1 MNTRL
6 QVEHP
11 VTEAA
16 ISGYPDL
23 VEWQLRVA
31 AGERLPAAG
40 QRGVSLSGS
49 VAVEARLYAER
60 PEAGFLPAA
69 GVLSA
74 WRPPPGALEFRWPGF
89 REERGGHGEKKKK
102 RSSSPLSPPSS
113 PSSSD
118 SNSTSSSSPVSRRA
132 DAGISG
138 PGDAVGVH
146 YDPMIAKILAKG
158 PTREAA
164 LDGLA
169 RALEGMRVGG
179 ISTNAG
185 LLWRLSKSEAFRRA
199 DGLGGPGSVSLD
211 THFLETHAESL
222 LRAPRPSGK
231 LLALAVAAVHAAGA
245 TAAVTEK
252 KRGAT
257 SSTRGGGG
265 AWSSSDGARPGS
277 GLPARRSLTFSHE
290 ASGSSIEASLE
301 QTSEGG
307 GGRGGDV
314 GVLKITTTT
323 TSAAEAKSAEGEE
336 DTGKASSSSSS
347 SSPSS
352 AAPPETSTTT
362 LRDVQLRPPP
372 SAESLGD
379 GVWTVTALDAESG
392 ARLSADVAFGEGG
405 SSGGGGGSDASSSD
419 VVVVDL
425 WPASSSSSSS
435 SSSSESCSSTLG
447 PLTEPCVSLHLPVA
461 RHWAS
466 PEDLSGEGRGAALS
480 PMPGKVAR
488 VSVAV
493 GDEVRKGD
501 TLCLLEAMKMEHP
514 GRSPIDGVVRE
525 LDAAP
530 GALVGG
536 GERLALIS
544 PRRSR
549 AEEVEK

>member
-16 ISGYPDL
+16 IAGHPDL

-31 AGERLPAAG
+31 AGERLPAIG

-74 WRPPPGALEFRWPGF
+74 WRPPRGALEFRWPGF
-89 REERGGHGEKKKK
+89 REEEGEDGEKKKSNK
-102 RSSSPLSPPSS
+102 ESSTSTSNS
-113 PSSSD
+113 
-118 SNSTSSSSPVSRRA
+118 SNSTSSAVSRRA
-132 DAGISG
+132 DAGVCG
-138 PGDAVGVH
+138 RRDAVGVH

-164 LDGLA
+164 LEELA
-169 RALEGMRVGG
+169 RSLESMRVGG

-185 LLWRLSKSEAFRRA
+185 LLWRLSKEGSAFRRA
-199 DGLGGPGSVSLD
+199 NGIGGPESLSLD
-211 THFLETHAESL
+211 THFLETHKESL
-222 LRAPRPSGK
+222 LRAPRPGGK
-231 LLALAVAAVHAAGA
+231 LLALAAAAVHAAGA
-245 TAAVTEK
+245 TSAVTERGNRAGGGTSK
-252 KRGAT
+252 KG
-257 SSTRGGGG
+257 GPGGG

-277 GLPARRSLTFSHE
+277 GLPARRSLAFSHE
-290 ASGSSIEASLE
+290 ASGSSVEASLE

-307 GGRGGDV
+307 GSGGV

-323 TSAAEAKSAEGEE
+323 KAAAEGEGE
-336 DTGKASSSSSS
+336 ASS
-347 SSPSS
+347 SS

-362 LRDVQLRPPP
+362 LRDVQLRPPRP
-372 SAESLGD
+372 TLSADSPDD

-392 ARLSADVAFGEGG
+392 ARLSADVAFGDGG
-405 SSGGGGGSDASSSD
+405 SSSSSGDAAAASSSD

-425 WPASSSSSSS
+425 WPASN
-435 SSSSESCSSTLG
+435 CSSLG
-447 PLTEPCVSLHLPVA
+447 PQLTEPCVSLHLPVA

-466 PEDLSGEGRGAALS
+466 PEDLSGENRGAALS

-493 GDEVRKGD
+493 GDRVKKGD

-514 GRSPIDGVVRE
+514 VRSPIDGVVKE
-525 LDAAP
+525 LDAAQ

-536 GERLALIS
+536 GERLALVV
-544 PRRSR
+544 
-549 AEEVEK
+549 AEEEK

>member
-16 ISGYPDL
+16 IAGHPDL

-31 AGERLPAAG
+31 AGGRLPPVVG
-40 QRGVSLSGS
+40 RDRGVPLSGS

-74 WRPPPGALEFRWPGF
+74 WRPPRGALEFRWPGF
-89 REERGGHGEKKKK
+89 QREEEGEGSEQKKKK
-102 RSSSPLSPPSS
+102 RSSSS

-118 SNSTSSSSPVSRRA
+118 SNSNSNSSVSRRA
-132 DAGISG
+132 DAGISV

-164 LDGLA
+164 LEELA
-169 RALEGMRVGG
+169 RALEDMRVGG

-185 LLWRLSKSEAFRRA
+185 LLWRLSKSPEFRRA
-199 DGLGGPGSVSLD
+199 DGLGEPGSESLD
-211 THFLETHAESL
+211 THFLETHAAKL

-245 TAAVTEK
+245 TFGPTAEEEETRRGTTAAAAIE
-252 KRGAT
+252 R
-257 SSTRGGGG
+257 RRRRGG

-290 ASGSSIEASLE
+290 ASGSSVEASLE

-307 GGRGGDV
+307 GKGGGV

-323 TSAAEAKSAEGEE
+323 TTKSAAAEGEE
-336 DTGKASSSSSS
+336 EGEKASSI
-347 SSPSS
+347 S
-352 AAPPETSTTT
+352 AEAASPETSTTT
-362 LRDVQLRPPP
+362 LRDVQLRPPGAAAAAAA
-372 SAESLGD
+372 SENSDD
-379 GVWTVTALDAESG
+379 GVWAVTALDAESG
-392 ARLSADVAFGEGG
+392 ARLSADVAFGSG
-405 SSGGGGGSDASSSD
+405 SGSVGGGGSDSD

-425 WPASSSSSSS
+425 WPASSSSETSPL
-435 SSSSESCSSTLG
+435 LG

-466 PEDLSGEGRGAALS
+466 PEDLSGENRGAALS

-488 VSVAV
+488 VAVAV
-493 GDEVRKGD
+493 GDKVKKGD
-501 TLCLLEAMKMEHP
+501 TICLLEAMKMEHP
-514 GRSPIDGVVRE
+514 VRSPIDGVVKE

-536 GERLALIS
+536 GERLALIVV
-544 PRRSR
+544 
-549 AEEVEK
+549 AEEEEGGEKKK